1 MALTSGT
8 RLGPYEILNA
18 IGAGGMGHVYKA
30 RDSRLDRLVAI
41 KILPEEFAADAGRRE
56 RFEREARAVAA
67 LNHPHICD
75 LHDVGEIPGLESLTE
90 TTRFL
95 VMEFLE
101 GTTLADRL
109 VRGPL
114 PTSEVQR
121 YAVELADALDHAHRR
136 GVIHR
141 DLKPGNVMLTT
152 AGAKLLDFGL
162 SRREASPDLL
172 ALSTLAPGEA
182 PLTAAGTVLGTYPYM
197 APEQLTGREADAR
210 SDLFAFGAIV
220 YEMATGRRAFA
231 GTTAATVIGAILH
244 TDPPPVS
251 SLQSLSPPALDRV
264 VARCLAKDPDD
275 RWQSARDLTFE
286 LRGIADNDAGVTPA
300 ARSRATSHPSVAW
313 TVVAIGGLIAAVSA
327 GAWWLTRDRVPVSA
341 GSTAAS
347 SSVSGQATPPEP
359 ASALRVSVGG
369 PASSNPEANRYFEN
383 AMQARLAADVAKER
397 QMLER
402 ALELDPH
409 FAEARARY
417 GFTNWLLID
426 GGQSNDGALLYKA
439 EDELRRA
446 LQDEPTLG
454 RAHAFFAAIYLTQGR
469 KELVPAELDL
479 AQKMS
484 PDDEDTLHW
493 LFQYHNY
500 SGDDATA
507 SRVAQRNLERH
518 PLFFP
523 TRMVLGDLRR
533 RQGDLAASILE
544 QERILEQD
552 PQSVYA
558 ISNLGRT
565 YLDSGDLAKA
575 RQTLNRARPDDRQN
589 FWLRLFRGTVLALE
603 GHRNAALEEVD
614 GETLKWG
621 SVHGLFTS
629 EIAEFYASLG
639 DGSKALEWLDLAVRN
654 GDERVEWFR
663 RDPLF
668 ANIREHPQF
677 QLIVQSADYSR
688 KQRKR

>member
-1 MALTSGT
+1 MALASGT
-8 RLGPYEILNA
+8 RLGPYEIVAA
-18 IGAGGMGHVYKA
+18 IGAGGMGQVYKA
-30 RDSRLDRLVAI
+30 RDSRLDRFVAI
-41 KILPEEFAADAGRRE
+41 KILPEESAIDVTRRE

-75 LHDVGEIPGLESLTE
+75 LHDVGEIPGPDS
-90 TTRFL
+90 TTGTMRFF

-101 GTTLADRL
+101 GQTLADRL

-114 PTSEVQR
+114 SATDVLR
-121 YAVELADALDHAHRR
+121 YAVELADALDHAHRC
-136 GVIHR
+136 GLIHR
-141 DLKPGNVMLTT
+141 DLKPGNVMLTKT
-152 AGAKLLDFGL
+152 GAKLLDFGL
-162 SRREASPDLL
+162 SRRQPTPDLL
-172 ALSTLAPGEA
+172 ALSTLASAEA

-197 APEQLTGREADAR
+197 APEQLTGREADVR
-210 SDLFAFGAIV
+210 SDVFAFGAII
-220 YEMATGRRAFA
+220 YEMATGRRAFE

-244 TDPPPVS
+244 TDPPAVS
-251 SLQSLSPPALDRV
+251 SLQPLSPPALDRV
-264 VARCLAKDPDD
+264 VARCLAKDPDE
-275 RWQSARDLTFE
+275 RWQAARDLTFE
-286 LRGIADNDAGVTPA
+286 LRGIADRVGVDTA
-300 ARSRATSHPSVAW
+300 MRARSTPRLR
-313 TVVAIGGLIAAVSA
+313 VVQTIAAIA
-327 GAWWLTRDRVPVSA
+327 GLVAVASGGWWLTLDR
-341 GSTAAS
+341 AS
-347 SSVSGQATPPEP
+347 STKRPTTASSPEENASTGEAT